1 MGIFGSDEVKADQP
15 VAEPEKAFTAKDML
29 EFAKTFAEELKKPS
43 AEEQA
48 KIDAERGRMLSNQQ
62 SSILAAQ
69 QRQAMTDA
77 QQNACGHMK
86 GPKYEGQTTV
96 AAPLHSDGLHHP
108 ICLRCN
114 KQFPPFAPGNNTI
127 PPGSSLSD
135 YTGVTPQLLMAW
147 GNRYAAEQEQI
158 KAAKNQVAVGA

>member
-1 MGIFGSDEVKADQP
+1 MGIFGNEEVKPEVAAPITQP
-15 VAEPEKAFTAKDML
+15 TFTMKDVI
-29 EFAKTFAEELKKPS
+29 EVVKTMAEEMKKPS

-62 SSILAAQ
+62 SSIASAQ

-77 QQNACGHMK
+77 QQNGCGHMK

-114 KQFPPFAPGNNTI
+114 KQFPPFAPGNNTL

-135 YTGVTPQLLMAW
+135 YTGVTPQLLIAW

-158 KAAKNQVAVGA
+158 KAAKAVAVGV